1 MKTKKLFL
9 LLTFA
14 FIAFIATGCFG
25 DISNATKLTFVQTPQ
40 AIYYAVGSEEAMK
53 AQQEVLENVIVK
65 VDENPYTL
73 KDLKDLL
80 GATVEGLNLTDEGT
94 HTLVIK
100 YEGVTLTYIYKVVT
114 DLGSTLFAG
123 GEGTEDYPY
132 EISTPEQFRNMFTRV
147 YGIAAPAKLEAG
159 AKFSPDNPNH
169 VALDENWKT
178 YYQACF
184 PFFTTGVYYKL
195 IADLDFDGEEF
206 VPLGALGGENYVPF
220 TGIIDGDGH
229 TIKNV
234 KVAPVGDAS
243 SIFAGIYGST
253 IKNLNIDNFQ
263 CDINY
268 FTKNAAALSS
278 FVFGDESLIEDVH
291 VTNSQIFAQRA
302 GGILSDGR
310 TFIVKDCSI
319 DENTIIAGASY
330 VGAVAAKSNTTRNF
344 SYYLLTFAELDVKTV
359 SLDEVE
365 NKIFIITGFTSEAKL
380 YCSSSS
386 KAEDMWDGY
395 LYADGLTFENYYIDE
410 LESKDSTD
418 LVANVEVVS
427 EIPDGATTV
436 YLGQIRYT
444 SLYTDSSN
452 RVIVL
457 PNEEVYNQWSVGNV
471 EVFYTDE
478 TKNNEWD
485 YGTDKAFVDPDGKV
499 KLDNRLFIYD
509 SDGLVGI
516 EIYSLKHG
524 TNEPGGIYKKDGK
537 FKLFFKDGKVC
548 GIITG
553 TTV

>member
-1 MKTKKLFL
+1 MKLKKLFIL
-9 LLTFA
+9 CTFA
-14 FIAFIATGCFG
+14 LFALITTGCFG
-25 DISNATKLTFVQTPQ
+25 DISNVTKLTFVQTPQ
-40 AIYYAVGSEEAMK
+40 SIYYVVGSDEAMA

-100 YEGVTLTYIYKVVT
+100 FEGATLTYIYKVVK
-114 DLGSTLFAG
+114 DLGATLFAG
-123 GEGTEDYPY
+123 GDGKTSDTAYQ
-132 EISTPEQFRNMFTRV
+132 IATPEQFMNMFFRV
-147 YGIAAPAKLEAG
+147 YGIAAPAKLAAG
-159 AKFSPDNPNH
+159 VSFSPAEPSH
-169 VALDENWKT
+169 VALDGNWKT

-229 TIKNV
+229 TIKNITV
-234 KVAPVGDAS
+234 SPVGDAS
-243 SIFAGIYGST
+243 SIFAGIYGAT

-263 CDINY
+263 CDVNS
-268 FTKNAAALSS
+268 FTKYAAALSS

-310 TFIVKDCSI
+310 TFIVKDCSV
-319 DENTIIAGASY
+319 DENTIIAGPQY

-344 SYYLLTFAELDVKTV
+344 SYYLLTFAKLPVKTV

-380 YCSSSS
+380 YSSDNDS
-386 KAEDMWDGY
+386 MWDGY
-395 LYADGLTFENYYIDE
+395 LYASGLAFTDYYIDG
-410 LESKDSTD
+410 LESGSDSTD

-427 EIPDGATTV
+427 EAPENATTV
-436 YLGQIRYT
+436 YLAVLSYS
-444 SLYTDSSN
+444 SLYTDGSN
-452 RVIVL
+452 RAFIFDSTVYDAWVKGKL
-457 PNEEVYNQWSVGNV
+457 DETNVEEAFDPANPPTQAELMNDARFDTFNAILSVGKIL
-471 EVFYTDE
+471 F
-478 TKNNEWD
+478 
-485 YGTDKAFVDPDGKV
+485 
-499 KLDNRLFIYD
+499 DNRIFVYD
-509 SDGLVGI
+509 ADGFVNIELMTLIEASDKYRI
-516 EIYSLKHG
+516 
-524 TNEPGGIYKKDGK
+524 
-537 FKLFFKDGKVC
+537 FFKDGVVC
-548 GIITG
+548 GCN
-553 TTV
+553 